1 MYINLD
7 VLNITNGNTYIMDT
21 EFGKMDIEKLEVGKL
36 NLQTGRIIATD
47 PILLYDDE
55 CFSENVVP
63 GTYTV
68 NIYVGKAGNR
78 KPQTVAAEIR
88 IKDSQPEKWE
98 MALLKGESA
107 KSFGHDEFMG
117 YEVENGLGCFMDEKA
132 MEILDVMSE
141 EELNDY
147 EIKVKDAVRNSD
159 CSCASIPMDK
169 KGSLNILV
177 FATGW
182 NEGTFPT
189 YYGFDKNNK
198 LSRIVT
204 DFMVIES

>member
-7 VLNITNGNTYIMDT
+7 VLNITNGNTHIMDT
-21 EFGKMDIEKLEVGKL
+21 EFGKMNIDKLEVGKL
-36 NLQTGRIIATD
+36 KLQTGKIIATD

-55 CFSENVVP
+55 CFSEKVVP

-78 KPQTVAAEIR
+78 KRQTVAAEII
-88 IKDSQPEKWE
+88 IKDSQPIRWE
-98 MALLKGESA
+98 MALLEGESA
-107 KSFGHDEFMG
+107 KNFGHDEFMG
-117 YEVENGLGCFMDEKA
+117 YEVENGLGSFMDEKV

-147 EIKVKDAVRNSD
+147 EIKVKDAVRQSD
-159 CSCASIPMDK
+159 CSCANIPMDK
-169 KGSLNILV
+169 NGTLNILV

-182 NEGTFPT
+182 NQGTFPT
-189 YYGFDKNNK
+189 YYGFDNNNK
-198 LSRIVT
+198 LSKIVT

>member
-7 VLNITNGNTYIMDT
+7 VLNITNGITEIIDT
-21 EFGKMDIEKLEVGKL
+21 EFGRMNIEKMEAGKL
-36 NLQTGRIIATD
+36 KLLTGRIIATD

-55 CFSENVVP
+55 CYSEYVKP
-63 GTYTV
+63 GTYPV
-68 NIYVGKAGNR
+68 NIYVGKAEKR
-78 KPQTVAAEIR
+78 KKQTVAAELR
-88 IKDSQPEKWE
+88 INDNEPVKWE
-98 MALLKGESA
+98 MALLEGESA
-107 KSFGHDEFMG
+107 KAFGHDEFMG

-141 EELNDY
+141 EELKDY
-147 EIKVKDAVRNSD
+147 ENKVKDAVRNSD
-159 CSCASIPMDK
+159 CSCADIVMDEK
-169 KGSLNILV
+169 VGINTIV
-177 FATGW
+177 FASGW

-189 YYGFDKNNK
+189 YYGFDNDNK

>member
-7 VLNITNGNTYIMDT
+7 VLNITNGNTEIIDT
-21 EFGKMDIEKLEVGKL
+21 EFGRMNIEKKEAGKL
-36 NLQTGRIIATD
+36 KLVTGKIIATD

-55 CFSENVVP
+55 CYSEHVKP
-63 GTYTV
+63 GTYLV
-68 NIYVGKAGNR
+68 NIYVGKAEKR
-78 KPQTVAAEIR
+78 KEQTVAAEIR
-88 IKDSQPEKWE
+88 ISDKEPVKWE
-98 MALLKGESA
+98 MALLEGESA
-107 KSFGHDEFMG
+107 KAFGHDEFMG

-141 EELNDY
+141 EELKDY
-147 EIKVKDAVRNSD
+147 ENKVKDAVRNSD
-159 CSCASIPMDK
+159 CSCADIIMDE
-169 KGSLNILV
+169 KGGINTIV
-177 FATGW
+177 FASGW

-189 YYGFDKNNK
+189 YYGFDKDNK